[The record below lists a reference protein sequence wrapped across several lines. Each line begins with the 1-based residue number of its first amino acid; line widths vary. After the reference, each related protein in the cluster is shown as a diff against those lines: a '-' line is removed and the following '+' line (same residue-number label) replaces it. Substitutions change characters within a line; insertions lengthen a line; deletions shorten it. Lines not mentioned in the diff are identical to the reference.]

1 MEMKIRFDQL
11 DAMDENDPNF
21 IEDEYDNLDEII
33 ETKQELLMELRSQ
46 Q

>member
-11 DAMDENDPNF
+11 DAMDEKDPNF
-21 IEDEYDNLDEII
+21 IEDEYDNLEEII